1 MSTVHKPH
9 PTDPVVT
16 VKPTAVGPVIDAM
29 LKRLPKPKT
38 NSGNSLGRPTR
49 RDAVLPGE
57 VAGPPRPTEGHITMK
72 RHRIITLALAA
83 VLTATASLAGSAR
96 AHASVLQNIG
106 TGKCL
111 HPVAGSLDEGAG
123 IVQQICKA
131 LPHSNGPSCPLA
143 APHSASRAC
152 SAATAWR
159 PGSAPAT
166 ARRSTSGSATRSA

>member
-1 MSTVHKPH
+1 MSRETAHLTTRQTEGIRQRGDAMSTKHKSH

-16 VKPTAVGPVIDAM
+16 VNPTAVGSLIDAM

-49 RDAVLPGE
+49 RDAVLTGE
-57 VAGPPRPTEGHITMK
+57 DASPPRPTEGHITMK

-111 HPVAGSLDEGAG
+111 QPNAGSLDEGAA
-123 IVQQICKA
+123 IVQ
-131 LPHSNGPSCPLA
+131 
-143 APHSASRAC
+143 
-152 SAATAWR
+152 
-159 PGSAPAT
+159 
-166 ARRSTSGSATRSA
+166 